1 MALTRFSWEHAHE
14 SGQQAMYE
22 PDYLGT
28 ATRHA
33 DSKPLVQ
40 CLEPRQ
46 DHSARENLENTR
58 GDKKEDNIR

>member
-46 DHSARENLENTR
+46 DHSARENLENT
-58 GDKKEDNIR
+58 